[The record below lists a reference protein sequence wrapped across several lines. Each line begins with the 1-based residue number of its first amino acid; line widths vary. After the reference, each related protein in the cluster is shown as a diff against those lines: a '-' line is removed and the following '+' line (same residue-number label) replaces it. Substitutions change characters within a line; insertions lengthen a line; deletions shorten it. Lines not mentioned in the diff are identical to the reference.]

1 MTTIDEIKE
10 AIKKDYVPNGIYSFN
25 ELDGFRTAQ
34 KKVQEAYST
43 LDDFMGLI
51 YSIVTSPEIVDK
63 AERIIALSRELEA
76 RVVTDASE
84 TYEMEKA
91 VWSTAKINDLPDSSF
106 LYIESG
112 GKKDGDGK
120 TTPRSLRHFP
130 YKDETG
136 AIDLPHLRNAIA
148 RIPQADIPDDLKEK
162 LQAKARK
169 LLGGEKTEKSWN
181 AILKAMDGEKR
192 LAYGVVLKPDVV
204 DAQGDIMTQDDIE
217 KAAHDFFINSRIMD
231 LQHTEDLPSDRAVP
245 VESYIA
251 PQDMVVGGNKI
262 AKGSWVMVTHVP
274 DEAIWTQIK
283 KGRIMA
289 YSIRGLGKRT
299 PIE

>member
-34 KKVQEAYST
+34 RKVQEAYST
-43 LDDFMGLI
+43 IDDFMGLM
-51 YSIVTSPEIVDK
+51 YSIITSPEIVDK
-63 AERIIALSRELEA
+63 AGRIVALSRELEA
-76 RVVTDASE
+76 RITSDAPEEVTE
-84 TYEMEKA
+84 TRE
-91 VWSTAKINDLPDSSF
+91 DS
-106 LYIESG
+106 
-112 GKKDGDGK
+112 
-120 TTPRSLRHFP
+120 
-130 YKDETG
+130 
-136 AIDLPHLRNAIA
+136 
-148 RIPQADIPDDLKEK
+148 
-162 LQAKARK
+162 
-169 LLGGEKTEKSWN
+169 EKTEKSWS
-181 AILKAMDGEKR
+181 AVLKAMDGEKR
-192 LAYGVVLKPDVV
+192 LAYGVVLKPDVI
-204 DAQGDIMTQDDIE
+204 DAQGDIMTQEDIE

-262 AKGSWVMVTHVP
+262 AKGSWVMVTHIP
-274 DEAIWTQIK
+274 DEVIWTQIK